1 MIISKPWWEKDLNS
15 GSFVICQQVHQNI
28 ILPFLWSKLRIILQI
43 YTCRYDTVSD
53 FFFFGS
59 VLLIIQLFWAQIR
72 EQNSRSM
79 TLDSGDAIELLI
91 KALSC
96 SFLYIFLLHSVSVYT
111 FTTVKTKISMEKP
124 YSIGLLIPF
133 CISGR
138 SWKQYLPRA

>member
-1 MIISKPWWEKDLNS
+1 MIQ
-15 GSFVICQQVHQNI
+15 CQI
-28 ILPFLWSKLRIILQI
+28 
-43 YTCRYDTVSD
+43 
-53 FFFFGS
+53 FFFGS
-59 VLLIIQLFWAQIR
+59 VLLIIQLFSAQIR

-96 SFLYIFLLHSVSVYT
+96 SFLYIFLLHSVSVDT

-138 SWKQYLPRA
+138 S

>member
-1 MIISKPWWEKDLNS
+1 MIQ
-15 GSFVICQQVHQNI
+15 CQI
-28 ILPFLWSKLRIILQI
+28 FFLWECSV
-43 YTCRYDTVSD
+43 DNTV
-53 FFFFGS
+53 
-59 VLLIIQLFWAQIR
+59 IR

-96 SFLYIFLLHSVSVYT
+96 SFLYIFLLHSVSVDT

-138 SWKQYLPRA
+138 S